1 MTSWLNQRAHHVQP
15 WSFFTIP
22 AFLERHSD
30 EELVLQ
36 QSIHRAFI
44 MLTMSQF
51 DHKHECGS
59 LAAQPRLDWQ
69 SNLPQG

>member
-1 MTSWLNQRAHHVQP
+1 
-15 WSFFTIP
+15 
-22 AFLERHSD
+22 
-30 EELVLQ
+30 VLQ